1 MPRASIN
8 LEFEDGEL
16 RKFVE
21 DGLRR
26 WTLNTIHD
34 LLKHL
39 RDPNFSNL
47 IMQAVQMGVSA
58 GVGMRRGPPQY
69 EHDSGSER
77 GGAPP
82 HQRPD
87 GDGWVQGRSPFQG
100 PGMVEEILRG
110 SPGGPRE
117 GELKRCMPVEA
128 NTYQEEGWGCHK
140 CSTYNSVQRS
150 VCRQCKHERCDVVQ
164 PPPDDQGVPS
174 GSA

>member
-39 RDPNFSNL
+39 RDPYLSQL
-47 IMQAVQMGVSA
+47 IQQALHMGMAA
-58 GVGMRRGPPQY
+58 GTRVGRRRPPQY
-69 EHDSGSER
+69 EEGS
-77 GGAPP
+77 PP

-87 GDGWVQGRSPFQG
+87 GDGWVQGRSPSPG

-110 SPGGPRE
+110 PPGAAGRA
-117 GELKRCMPVEA
+117 KRCMPVEA
-128 NTYQEEGWGCHK
+128 NLYQEEGWGCHE
-140 CSTYNSVQRS
+140 CSTYNGVQRS
-150 VCRQCKHERCDVVQ
+150 VCRQCGHERCDDGA
-164 PPPDDQGVPS
+164 PSSSSTEGNVPS

>member
-8 LEFEDGEL
+8 LEFKNDEL

-21 DGLRR
+21 DAARR

-39 RDPNFSNL
+39 RDPEMVQL
-47 IMQAVQMGVSA
+47 IREALSRGMAIGTR
-58 GVGMRRGPPQY
+58 VGSRKGPSPY
-69 EHDSGSER
+69 EEDMR
-77 GGAPP
+77 GGPPP

-87 GDGWVQGRSPFQG
+87 GDGWVQGRSPSQG

-110 SPGGPRE
+110 SPGAPGP
-117 GELKRCMPVEA
+117 KRCMPVEA
-128 NTYQEEGWGCHK
+128 NLYQEEGWGCHK
-140 CSTYNSVQRS
+140 CSTYNGEQRS
-150 VCRQCKHERCDVVQ
+150 ACRQCAHERCDVVQ
-164 PPPDDQGVPS
+164 RPPDDPGVPS

>member
-34 LLKHL
+34 VLKHI
-39 RDPNFSNL
+39 RDPNAAQL
-47 IMQAVQMGVSA
+47 ITQLFQTAIAAGASA
-58 GVGMRRGPPQY
+58 GAKGRGFEQGP
-69 EHDSGSER
+69 
-77 GGAPP
+77 PP

-87 GDGWVQGRSPFQG
+87 GDGRVQGRSPFSG
-100 PGMVEEILRG
+100 PGLVEEILRG
-110 SPGGPRE
+110 SPGAP
-117 GELKRCMPVEA
+117 ELKRCMPVEA

-140 CSTYNSVQRS
+140 CSIYNGVHRS
-150 VCRQCKHERCDVVQ
+150 VCRGCAHERCDVVQ
-164 PPPDDQGVPS
+164 PPPDDPGVPS

>member
-39 RDPNFSNL
+39 RDPYLSQFIREALSRGMD
-47 IMQAVQMGVSA
+47 IGTR
-58 GVGMRRGPPQY
+58 VGRR
-69 EHDSGSER
+69 SESSPHEEDP
-77 GGAPP
+77 PP

-87 GDGWVQGRSPFQG
+87 GDSWAQGRSPFPG
-100 PGMVEEILRG
+100 PGMVAEILRG
-110 SPGGPRE
+110 SPGAPG
-117 GELKRCMPVEA
+117 LKRCMPVEA

-140 CSTYNSVQRS
+140 CSIYNGVHRS
-150 VCRQCKHERCDVVQ
+150 VCRGCAHERCDVVQ
-164 PPPDDQGVPS
+164 PPRDDPGVPS

>member
-39 RDPNFSNL
+39 RDPHLLQL
-47 IMQAVQMGVSA
+47 IKEVLSRSA
-58 GVGMRRGPPQY
+58 DIGSEVGRRRSSQY
-69 EHDSGSER
+69 EEDSGHDFER
-77 GGAPP
+77 GGPSP
-82 HQRPD
+82 QQRP
-87 GDGWVQGRSPFQG
+87 PPG
-100 PGMVEEILRG
+100 PGIAEEILRG
-110 SPGGPRE
+110 PPGASGRAE
-117 GELKRCMPVEA
+117 RCMPVEA
-128 NTYQEEGWGCHK
+128 NLYQETGWGCHK
-140 CSTYNSVQRS
+140 CSIYNGEQRS
-150 VCRQCKHERCDVVQ
+150 ACRQCGHERCDVRVSTSDED
-164 PPPDDQGVPS
+164 PSVPS